1 MQFSYKTRGNT
12 SPLAKRGIF
21 VHAMPMDQTQR
32 DQLIQDVL
40 ALPDGRSYSVWFTN
54 EPEHLFEQNNISEIQ
69 HMNLFVIIVSEAMLA
84 HAEKHAHISFESI
97 SVAGLPVLP
106 VFCTPDVIP
115 RFNKR
120 FGNLHGLSL
129 TAQDYR
135 SQLEVQLKNR
145 LVTDQLVNSIIADAF
160 TGQVFLSYRKKD
172 RAEAL
177 RIMHAMHNT
186 PWSESLAI
194 WYDEFLTGG
203 RDFNEEIRSALENS
217 EAVCLVVTPS
227 LLEPDNYVYSI
238 EYPYAVKASKD
249 ILPIEA
255 KSTDHVALETLYKGI
270 PRCISLDDADMVEA
284 AVFKYCQQTKRETR
298 DFYLKYLLGMAY
310 LIGLRVEKDVNRA
323 KKLLIDAANR
333 GIFEA
338 ARQLGMMYLRGI
350 GVKRDI
356 PTSIQWKKT
365 AFQLAEKQFES
376 EKSFSA
382 YTRMH
387 DVLESNEQD
396 DGLAILLMAYN
407 PPGENK
413 EYSERFLR
421 LSVACNDAIEERLST
436 VWRAGAYFQIA
447 NLHFEEDP
455 SKERIQQALDACESG
470 EALLAALPEN
480 DLDVRSEL
488 AGTQDLLA
496 EIKIV
501 QGDISGARENS
512 KCSYELWRGVCEEDP
527 SMINRW
533 FYARAC
539 GSYGQLLIR
548 YAVSNHMIEE
558 LQKSRELFAVE
569 RAICEQL
576 YQEEPNVKHRES
588 LAGALYHDAVNM
600 PNGKHATKNLIRGR
614 KIMVDLIDDI
624 NDDISSLTPEKFDTA
639 LKQLRRRRTGKI
651 IWMVMLLTF
660 VGLLALLIRT
670 CA

>member
-12 SPLAKRGIF
+12 SPLAKRSIF
-21 VHAMPMDQTQR
+21 VYAMPMDQTQR
-32 DQLIQDVL
+32 DQFIQDVL
-40 ALPDGRSYSVWFTN
+40 ALPDGRSYSVWFAN
-54 EPEHLFEQNNISEIQ
+54 EPEKLFEQNNISEIQ
-69 HMNLFVIIVSEAMLA
+69 HMNLLVIVVSEAMLA
-84 HAEKHAHISFESI
+84 HVEKYAFLSLESI

-115 RFNKR
+115 LFNKR
-120 FGNLHGLSL
+120 FGNLHGLCL

-135 SQLEVQLKNR
+135 SQLEAQLKNL

-172 RAEAL
+172 RVEAQ

-194 WYDEFLTGG
+194 WYDEFLIGG

-227 LLEPDNYVYSI
+227 LLEAGNYVCSI
-238 EYPYAVKASKD
+238 EYPNAVKAHKD

-255 KSTDHVALETLYKGI
+255 RSTDHAALETLYKGI
-270 PRCISLDDADMVEA
+270 PNCISLDETDMIKS
-284 AVFKYCQQTKRETR
+284 AVFKYCRQTKHETR
-298 DFYLKYLLGMAY
+298 DYHLIYLLGMAY
-310 LIGLRVEKDVNRA
+310 LVGLRVEKDVDRA
-323 KKLLIDAANR
+323 NKLLIDAANH

-382 YTRMH
+382 YKH
-387 DVLESNEQD
+387 LNDVLESNEQD

-407 PPGENK
+407 PPDETK

-421 LSVACNDAIEERLST
+421 LSVACNDASEEQLST
-436 VWRAGAYFQIA
+436 LWRARAYFHIA
-447 NLHFEEDP
+447 NLHFEEHP
-455 SKERIQQALDACESG
+455 SKERIQQAQEALKSG
-470 EALLAALPEN
+470 ETLLTALSEN
-480 DLDVRSEL
+480 DIDVRSEQ
-488 AGTQDLLA
+488 AGTQSLFT
-496 EIKIV
+496 EMKII
-501 QGDISGARENS
+501 QGDISGAREYS
-512 KCSYELWRGVCEEDP
+512 KHSYELWKEICEDNP
-527 SMINRW
+527 SMSNRW
-533 FYARAC
+533 FYAQAC

-548 YAVSNHMIEE
+548 HAVSNHIIEE
-558 LQKSRELFAVE
+558 LQKSRKLFAVE
-569 RAICEQL
+569 LAICEQL

-588 LAGALYHDAVNM
+588 LAGALYHDAANM

-614 KIMVDLIDDI
+614 QIMVDLIADI
-624 NDDISSLTPEKFDTA
+624 NDDVSSLTPEKFDTA
-639 LKQLRRRRTGKI
+639 LKQLKSRQTGKM

-660 VGLLALLIRT
+660 VILLVLLIRV

>member
-1 MQFSYKTRGNT
+1 MQFSYRTRGNA
-12 SPLAKRGIF
+12 SPVTTRGIF
-21 VHAMPMDQTQR
+21 VHAMSMDQTQH

-40 ALPDGRSYSVWFTN
+40 ALPNGRSYSVWFAN
-54 EPEHLFEQNNISEIQ
+54 EPEKLFEQNNISEIQ
-69 HMNLFVIIVSEAMLA
+69 HMNLLIIVVSDAMLA
-84 HAEKHAHISFESI
+84 HAEKHAHISLESI
-97 SVAGLPVLP
+97 SAAGLPVLP

-120 FGNLHGLSL
+120 FGNLHGLCL

-135 SQLEVQLKNR
+135 SQLEVQLKNL

-172 RAEAL
+172 RSEAQ

-227 LLEPDNYVYSI
+227 LLEAGNYVCSI
-238 EYPYAVKASKD
+238 EYPNAVKAHKD

-255 KSTDHVALETLYKGI
+255 KSTDHAALEMLYKGI
-270 PRCISLDDADMVEA
+270 PNCISLAETDKIEA
-284 AVFKYCQQTKRETR
+284 AVLKCCRQTKHETK
-298 DFYLKYLLGMAY
+298 DFYLIYLLGMAY
-310 LIGLRVEKDVNRA
+310 LVGLRVEKDVDRA
-323 KKLLIDAANR
+323 NKLLTDAANR

-365 AFQLAEKQFES
+365 AFQFAEEQFES

-382 YTRMH
+382 YKRVH
-387 DVLESNEQD
+387 DVLESNELD

-407 PPGENK
+407 PPDDTK
-413 EYSERFLR
+413 EYCERFLR
-421 LSVACNDAIEERLST
+421 LSVACNDASEERLST
-436 VWRAGAYFQIA
+436 LWRARAYFQIA
-447 NLHFEEDP
+447 DLHFEEDP
-455 SKERIQQALDACESG
+455 SKERIQLALEAFESG
-470 EALLAALPEN
+470 EALLAVLSEN
-480 DLDVRSEL
+480 DIDVRSEL
-488 AGTQDLLA
+488 AGQQSLLA
-496 EIKIV
+496 ETKII

-512 KCSYELWRGVCEEDP
+512 KRSYELWRGVCEENP

-533 FYARAC
+533 FYAEAC

-548 YAVSNHMIEE
+548 HAVTNHMIEE

-569 RAICEQL
+569 LAICEQL

-588 LAGALYHDAVNM
+588 LAGALYRDAVNM

-614 KIMVDLIDDI
+614 KIMVDLIDGI
-624 NDDISSLTPEKFDTA
+624 NDNVSSLTPEKFDSA
-639 LKQLRRRRTGKI
+639 LKQLKRRRSGKI

-660 VGLLALLIRT
+660 VGLLVLLIRA